1 MLIDKNQQVFFEL
14 LRTGLFPIHGEEVMM
29 NDSFFKDVDWEMI
42 YQLAQEQSVQ
52 GLVLQGIEELKA
64 KGIEL
69 GVPKVMLLQWIGE
82 VQVIEQRNKD
92 MNAFIAKL
100 ITKLREADIYALLVK
115 GQGIAQC
122 YEKPLW
128 RSCGDVDL
136 LLSDSNYQKASKFL
150 TEKASFVDEENSYN
164 RHLAMTIDEWTVEL
178 HGTLRG
184 SITRIDRVIDEVQG
198 DVFLGGKVRSFEFKN
213 SCGSMVQ
220 VFLPAPDEDVFFV
233 FTHILQ
239 HFFFE
244 GIGLRQICDWCRL
257 LWTYKESLDYRLLES
272 RIYKAGIMKEWKA
285 FGTFAVV
292 YLGMPVEA
300 MPYLDVRSKM
310 DDGKCE
316 IDKHMKRKADR
327 ILKFVLE
334 SGNFG
339 HNRDISY
346 KQKYPFVLRYAMSF
360 WLYTI
365 LAIQRFSISPRNAIL
380 AWWAIVKMGANA
392 AAKAI

>member
-82 VQVIEQRNKD
+82 IQIIEQRNKD

-150 TEKASFVDEENSYN
+150 TEKASFVDEENPYN
-164 RHLAMTIDEWTVEL
+164 RHLAMTIDGWTVEL

-184 SITRIDRVIDEVQG
+184 SITRIDRVIDNVQN
-198 DVFLGGKVRSFEFKN
+198 DVYCGGNVRSWDN
-213 SCGSMVQ
+213 GGTQ
-220 VFLPAPDEDVFFV
+220 VFLPAPDEDVIFV

-239 HFFFE
+239 HYYIE

-257 LWTYKESLDYRLLES
+257 LWTFKESMDYGLLES
-272 RIYKAGIMKEWKA
+272 RISKAGIMKEWKA
-285 FGTFAVV
+285 FGAFAVE
-292 YLGMPVEA
+292 YLGMPAEA
-300 MPYLDVRSKM
+300 MPYLDVRSRM
-310 DDGKCE
+310 DDERCE
-316 IDKHMKRKADR
+316 VDKRPKRKADR
-327 ILKFVLE
+327 ILAFVME

-346 KQKYPFVLRYAMSF
+346 KQKYSFVIRYAMSF
-360 WLYTI
+360 WLYTK
-365 LAIQRFSISPRNAIL
+365 LAIQRFSISPRNAIM
-380 AWWAIVKMGANA
+380 AWWAIVKLGANA

>member
-1 MLIDKNQQVFFEL
+1 MILNNDQKTSLALVRAGLWEKEVL
-14 LRTGLFPIHGEEVMM
+14 LASYGKFDLKE
-29 NDSFFKDVDWEMI
+29 I
-42 YQLAQEQSVQ
+42 YRLAQEQAVL
-52 GLVLQGIEELKA
+52 GLVAAGLVHVTDVKFPKEEVLQFVGRT
-64 KGIEL
+64 
-69 GVPKVMLLQWIGE
+69 LQ
-82 VQVIEQRNKD
+82 IEQQNKA
-92 MNAFIAKL
+92 MNAFIAEL
-100 ITKLREADIYALLVK
+100 IKKLRKEDIYAILVK

-128 RSCGDVDL
+128 RSSGDVDL
-136 LLSDSNYQKASKFL
+136 LSDSDYQRASNIL
-150 TEKASFVDEENSYN
+150 TEIASSVDEENPHN
-164 RHLAMTIDEWTVEL
+164 KHLAMAIDGWSVEL

-184 SITRIDRVIDEVQG
+184 SITRIDRVIDDVQN
-198 DVFLGGKVRSFEFKN
+198 DVFCGGNVRSWDN
-213 SCGSMVQ
+213 GGTQ
-220 VFLPAPDEDVFFV
+220 VFLPSPDNDVIFV

-257 LWTYKESLDYRLLES
+257 LWTYKDSLNNGLLES
-272 RIYKAGIMKEWKA
+272 RIRKAGIMKEWKA
-285 FGTFAVV
+285 FGAFAVE
-292 YLGMPVEA
+292 YLGMPAEA

-310 DDGKCE
+310 DDGRCE
-316 IDKHMKRKADR
+316 IDKHLKRKADR

-346 KQKYPFVLRYAMSF
+346 KQKYHFVIHYAMSF
-360 WLYTI
+360 WLYTK
-365 LAIQRFSISPRNAIL
+365 LAMQRFAISPRNAII